1 MEKRDWL
8 HMLDCLE
15 ELHRFSRA
23 LTARGEKLS
32 LRRSELELLSLLYL
46 QPEEQTPLSLSRR
59 SGMKKE
65 AVSRCL
71 RQLSQRGC
79 IRKVRHPQVERSFL
93 LSLTEEGHAALEA
106 GYADLLSPLYQLRR
120 EMGKDFER
128 LFALIQKGNETM
140 DKEGLHGSLQ
150 K

>member
-23 LTARGEKLS
+23 LTAGGEKLS

-46 QPEEQTPLSLSRR
+46 HPEERTPLSLSRR

-71 RQLSQRGC
+71 KQLAERGC
-79 IRKVRHPQVERSFL
+79 IRKERHPMDERSFL
-93 LSLTEEGHAALEA
+93 LSLTEAGYTALES

-120 EMGKDFER
+120 EMGEDFDR
-128 LFALIQKGNETM
+128 LFSLIQKGNTTM
-140 DKEGLHGSLQ
+140 EKEN
-150 K
+150 

>member
-15 ELHRFSRA
+15 ELHHFNRA
-23 LTARGEKLS
+23 LTARGEKPT

-46 QPEEQTPLSLSRR
+46 HPEERTPLALSRR

-71 RQLSQRGC
+71 RQLSERGC
-79 IRKVRHPQVERSFL
+79 IHRERHPQDERSFL
-93 LSLTEEGHAALEA
+93 LSLTEAGHKALEES
-106 GYADLLSPLYQLRR
+106 YSDLLSPLYQLRR
-120 EMGKDFER
+120 EMGEDFER
-128 LFALIQKGNETM
+128 LFSLMQKGNEHM
-140 DKEGLHGSLQ
+140 GYKGRNGSFE